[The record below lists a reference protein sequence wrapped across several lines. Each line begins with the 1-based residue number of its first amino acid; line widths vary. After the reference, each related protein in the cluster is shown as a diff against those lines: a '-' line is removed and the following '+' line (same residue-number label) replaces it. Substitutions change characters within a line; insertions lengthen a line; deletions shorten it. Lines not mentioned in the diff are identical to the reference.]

1 MKLAGRYL
9 NAAQQLGD
17 AAILSPLVQKQLHRP
32 TGQLTY
38 DNIQGLANDARNQLK
53 LQMKN
58 GNIKT
63 QPITPQMLYKTAND
77 LIDDR
82 TLQLINYPSDN
93 SFQELLKRDFD
104 TADPGYFPPFVGDE
118 LSDKAYKNKIEAEI
132 LNYPDGSDLET
143 SSSFY
148 SDDADYIKELVQKT
162 QGQIYP

>member
-17 AAILSPLVQKQLHRP
+17 AVILSPLAQRRLHKP

-38 DNIQGLANDARNQLK
+38 DNIQALANDARNRLK

-82 TLQLINYPSDN
+82 TLELINYPSDN

-104 TADPGYFPPFVGDE
+104 TADPGYSPVFVGDKF
-118 LSDKAYKNKIEAEI
+118 SDEVYKNKIEAEI
-132 LNYPDGSDLET
+132 LNYAGGSDLET
-143 SSSFY
+143 SYNPY
-148 SDDADYIKELVQKT
+148 SDIADDIKELIQKT

>member
-38 DNIQGLANDARNQLK
+38 DNIQALANDARNRLK

-82 TLQLINYPSDN
+82 TLELINYPSDN
-93 SFQELLKRDFD
+93 SFQKLLKRDFD
-104 TADPGYFPPFVGDE
+104 MADDE
-118 LSDKAYKNKIEAEI
+118 FSN
-132 LNYPDGSDLET
+132 NLET
-143 SSSFY
+143 SYNLY
-148 SDDADYIKELVQKT
+148 SDYADDIKKLVQET

>member
-1 MKLAGRYL
+1 
-9 NAAQQLGD
+9 
-17 AAILSPLVQKQLHRP
+17 
-32 TGQLTY
+32 
-38 DNIQGLANDARNQLK
+38 
-53 LQMKN
+53 MKN

-104 TADPGYFPPFVGDE
+104 TADPGYTSAFVGDE
-118 LSDKAYKNKIEAEI
+118 PSDKVYKNKIEAEI
-132 LNYPDGSDLET
+132 LNYPDGSDLE
-143 SSSFY
+143 SSFY
-148 SDDADYIKELVQKT
+148 SYSDYADDIKELIQKT

>member
-104 TADPGYFPPFVGDE
+104 MADDE
-118 LSDKAYKNKIEAEI
+118 FSN
-132 LNYPDGSDLET
+132 DLET
-143 SSSFY
+143 SYHFY
-148 SDDADYIKELVQKT
+148 SDYADDIKKLVQKT